1 MKVPK
6 VDQAVV
12 PDEKLNAYLLS
23 KTHRDGR
30 HKAAF
35 FFAHGFAADAPADLA
50 EALLKHARSHEVAK
64 EEASPFGRRYVVE
77 GTMEA
82 ADGRRPN
89 LRTVWFIENGEDT
102 PRFVTAYPLPGD
114 END

>member
-1 MKVPK
+1 MKMPK
-6 VDQAVV
+6 VDLAIV
-12 PDEKLNAYLLS
+12 PTEKLTGYLLS
-23 KTHRDGR
+23 RAHRDGR

-35 FFAHGFAADAPADLA
+35 FLAYGFSVDSPADLA
-50 EALLKHARSHEVAK
+50 DALVKHARTHGVVT

-89 LRTVWFIENGEDT
+89 LRSVWFIDKGEET

-114 END
+114 